1 MSVWS
6 SMGGFLVEG
15 VLRVGVVVG
24 TEGVGWWEM
33 RFGWGLVSLLGTL
46 DSVAVVGLRFSVHY

>member
-1 MSVWS
+1 MLVWA
-6 SMGGFLVEG
+6 SMGGFVVAE

-33 RFGWGLVSLLGTL
+33 RFGWVIVSL
-46 DSVAVVGLRFSVHY
+46 